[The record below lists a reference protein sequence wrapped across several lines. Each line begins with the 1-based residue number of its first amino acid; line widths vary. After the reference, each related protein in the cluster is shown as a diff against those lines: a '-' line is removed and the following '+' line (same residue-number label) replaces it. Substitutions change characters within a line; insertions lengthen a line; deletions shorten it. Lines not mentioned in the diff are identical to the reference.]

1 MNAVMLDEP
10 RTGRPAGGFSRR
22 ALLAVMGA
30 GILAAL
36 VGGDGRA
43 HPLFQDG
50 DASHGP
56 RTTGAGEP
64 GPSAEQQT
72 GEPSFSQVEEVG
84 PWEALWYLAGRHPR
98 YPGAN
103 LDGIMGFSAANI
115 LETMDTDVL
124 DAVAARRGEAAV
136 ATLYGLIARC
146 LLDTLLAVYGGM
158 PVLLALDA
166 GHGGLRGV
174 YFDPG
179 ANGTEYYHTR
189 RVVEAVEAVA
199 AEDAYASITIR
210 RIFNDAIGDDFGL
223 PARYERHGATALV
236 IRNARAS
243 MLAYEAD
250 AWNRQHPDRAVA
262 VHVISV
268 HFNVGSGGILVLHQ
282 GDAVPEVFRERSV
295 AYAHAYVD
303 VARPALN
310 ASGLL
315 PYPLR
320 LALGTGLSD
329 DRLLYEPPYRL
340 TVNPFTGVDRAKLP
354 RRYAM
359 LQASLLERD
368 YADGALRYHRL
379 V

>member
-1 MNAVMLDEP
+1 MDTAAQDEP
-10 RTGRPAGGFSRR
+10 RIERRTAGLSRR
-22 ALLAVMGA
+22 ALLA
-30 GILAAL
+30 L
-36 VGGDGRA
+36 
-43 HPLFQDG
+43 
-50 DASHGP
+50 
-56 RTTGAGEP
+56 TGAGALVALFTPDGGGRARPVLDEDDRA
-64 GPSAEQQT
+64 GASAGAGSGQEQQPAP
-72 GEPSFSQVEEVG
+72 EPAFSQVEEVG
-84 PWEALWYLAGRHPR
+84 PWEVLLYLAGRHPR

-103 LDGIMGFSAANI
+103 LDSIMGFSAANI

-124 DAVAARRGEAAV
+124 DVVAARRGDAV
-136 ATLYGLIARC
+136 VAELYGLIARH
-146 LLDTLLAVYGGM
+146 LLDTLLAVYGSA

-189 RVVEAVEAVA
+189 RVVEAVEALA
-199 AEDAYASITIR
+199 AEPAYASITIR

-223 PARYERHGATALV
+223 PSPHERHSATSLI

-282 GDAVPEVFRERSV
+282 GESVPEVFRQWSV
-295 AYAHAYVD
+295 AYARAYVE
-303 VARPALN
+303 ATRPALN

-329 DRLLYEPPYRL
+329 DHLLYEPGFGPR
-340 TVNPFTGVDRAKLP
+340 VNPFTGVDRSKLP

>member
-1 MNAVMLDEP
+1 MDASTP
-10 RTGRPAGGFSRR
+10 HGSRTRRPAGTFSRR
-22 ALLAVMGA
+22 ALLALA
-30 GILAAL
+30 GTGTLAVL
-36 VGGDGRA
+36 LGRDQQGRA
-43 HPLFQDG
+43 RPLLDDG
-50 DASHGP
+50 DE
-56 RTTGAGEP
+56 AGEQA
-64 GPSAEQQT
+64 GVSGAQEQQPT
-72 GEPSFSQVEEVG
+72 EPAFSRVEEVG
-84 PWEALWYLAGRHPR
+84 PWEALLYLAGRHPR

-103 LDGIMGFSAANI
+103 LDSMMGFSAADI

-124 DAVAARRGEAAV
+124 DAIAARRGEAGV
-136 ATLYGLIARC
+136 GEIYRLIARH
-146 LLDTLLAVYGGM
+146 LLDAVLAVYGEA

-189 RVVEAVEAVA
+189 RVVEAVEALA
-199 AEDAYASITIR
+199 AEPTYASITVR

-223 PARYERHGATALV
+223 PARYERHSGTALV

-282 GDAVPEVFRERSV
+282 GEAVPDVYRERSV
-295 AYAHAYVD
+295 AYARVYLNA
-303 VARPALN
+303 ARAALN
-310 ASGLL
+310 QSGLL

-329 DRLLYEPPYRL
+329 DRLLYDPPYRL
-340 TVNPFTGVDRAKLP
+340 TVNPLTGVDRSKLP

-368 YADGALRYHRL
+368 YADGALRYYGL

>member
-1 MNAVMLDEP
+1 MSTL
-10 RTGRPAGGFSRR
+10 SRR
-22 ALLAVMGA
+22 ALLVLA
-30 GILAAL
+30 GTGTLTVL
-36 VGGDGRA
+36 LGRDEQGRA
-43 HPLFQDG
+43 RPLLG
-50 DASHGP
+50 DDEEA
-56 RTTGAGEP
+56 GAQAGSN
-64 GPSAEQQT
+64 GGQEQQPT
-72 GEPSFSQVEEVG
+72 EPTFSRVEEVG
-84 PWEALWYLAGRHPR
+84 PWEVLLYLAGRHPR

-103 LDGIMGFSAANI
+103 LDSMMGFSAADI

-124 DAVAARRGEAAV
+124 DTVATRRGEAAV
-136 ATLYGLIARC
+136 AQLYRLIAHH
-146 LLDTLLAVYGGM
+146 LLDTLLVVYGEA

-179 ANGTEYYHTR
+179 ANGTEWYHTR
-189 RVVEAVEAVA
+189 RVVEAVEALA
-199 AEDAYASITIR
+199 AEPAYASITIR

-223 PARYERHGATALV
+223 PERYERHSATALV
-236 IRNARAS
+236 IRNARAA

-282 GDAVPEVFRERSV
+282 GEAVPDMFRERSV
-295 AYAHAYVD
+295 AYARVYLNA
-303 VARPALN
+303 ARAALN
-310 ASGLL
+310 QSGLL

-329 DRLLYEPPYRL
+329 DRLLYDPPYRL
-340 TVNPFTGVDRAKLP
+340 TVNPLTGVDRSKLP

-368 YADGALRYHRL
+368 YADGALRYHGL

>member
-1 MNAVMLDEP
+1 MDASP
-10 RTGRPAGGFSRR
+10 PHGSRARCGTGVLTRR
-22 ALLAVMGA
+22 GLLALAGA
-30 GILAAL
+30 GTMAVLLGRDGQSRARPLLDDGERAGAPTGP
-36 VGGDGRA
+36 GGG
-43 HPLFQDG
+43 Q
-50 DASHGP
+50 
-56 RTTGAGEP
+56 
-64 GPSAEQQT
+64 EQQPA
-72 GEPSFSQVEEVG
+72 EPSFSQVAEVG
-84 PWEALWYLAGRHPR
+84 PWEALLYLAGRHPR
-98 YPGAN
+98 YPGAD
-103 LDGIMGFSAANI
+103 LDSMMGFSAADI

-136 ATLYGLIARC
+136 AELYRVIARH
-146 LLDTLLAVYGGM
+146 LLDAVLAVYGEA

-189 RVVEAVEAVA
+189 RVVEAVEALA
-199 AEDAYASITIR
+199 AGPAYATVTIR
-210 RIFNDAIGDDFGL
+210 RVFNDAIGDDFGL
-223 PARYERHGATALV
+223 PARYERHSATALV
-236 IRNARAS
+236 IRNVRAS

-295 AYAHAYVD
+295 AYARAYVD
-303 VARPALN
+303 AARPALN
-310 ASGLL
+310 ASGLM

-340 TVNPFTGVDRAKLP
+340 TVNPFTGVDRSRLP

-368 YADGALRYHRL
+368 YADGALRYYGL

>member
-1 MNAVMLDEP
+1 MDASTP
-10 RTGRPAGGFSRR
+10 HGSRTRRPAGTFSRR
-22 ALLAVMGA
+22 ALLALA
-30 GILAAL
+30 GTGTLAVL
-36 VGGDGRA
+36 LGRDQQGRA
-43 HPLFQDG
+43 RPLLDDG
-50 DASHGP
+50 DE
-56 RTTGAGEP
+56 AGEQA
-64 GPSAEQQT
+64 GVSGAQEQQPT
-72 GEPSFSQVEEVG
+72 EPAFSRVEEVG
-84 PWEALWYLAGRHPR
+84 PWEALLYLAGRHPR

-103 LDGIMGFSAANI
+103 LDSMMGFSAADI

-124 DAVAARRGEAAV
+124 DAIAARRGEAGV
-136 ATLYGLIARC
+136 GEIYRLIARH
-146 LLDTLLAVYGGM
+146 LLDAVLAVYGEA

-189 RVVEAVEAVA
+189 RVVEAVEALA
-199 AEDAYASITIR
+199 AEPTYASITVR

-223 PARYERHGATALV
+223 PARYERHSGTALV

-282 GDAVPEVFRERSV
+282 GEAVPDVYRERSV
-295 AYAHAYVD
+295 AYARVYLNA
-303 VARPALN
+303 ARAALN
-310 ASGLL
+310 QSGLL

-329 DRLLYEPPYRL
+329 DRLLYDPPYRL
-340 TVNPFTGVDRAKLP
+340 TVNPLTGVDRSKLP

-359 LQASLLERD
+359 LQATLLERD
-368 YADGALRYHRL
+368 YADGALRYYGL

>member
-1 MNAVMLDEP
+1 MDASP
-10 RTGRPAGGFSRR
+10 PHGSRAR
-22 ALLAVMGA
+22 CGTDVLTRRGLLALAGA
-30 GILAAL
+30 GTMAVLLGRDGQSRARPLLDDGERAGAPTGP
-36 VGGDGRA
+36 GGG
-43 HPLFQDG
+43 Q
-50 DASHGP
+50 
-56 RTTGAGEP
+56 
-64 GPSAEQQT
+64 EQQPA
-72 GEPSFSQVEEVG
+72 EPSFSQVAEVG
-84 PWEALWYLAGRHPR
+84 PWEALLYLAGRHPR
-98 YPGAN
+98 YPGAD
-103 LDGIMGFSAANI
+103 LDSMMGFSAADI

-136 ATLYGLIARC
+136 AELYRVIAC
-146 LLDTLLAVYGGM
+146 LLLDAVLAVYGEA

-189 RVVEAVEAVA
+189 RVVEAVEALA
-199 AEDAYASITIR
+199 AGPAYATVTIR
-210 RIFNDAIGDDFGL
+210 RVFNDAIGDDFGL
-223 PARYERHGATALV
+223 PARYERHSATALV
-236 IRNARAS
+236 IRNVRAS

-295 AYAHAYVD
+295 AYARAYVD
-303 VARPALN
+303 AARPALN
-310 ASGLL
+310 ASGLM

-340 TVNPFTGVDRAKLP
+340 TVNPFTGVDRSRLP

-368 YADGALRYHRL
+368 YADGALRYYGL

>member
-1 MNAVMLDEP
+1 MEAFISHGS
-10 RTGRPAGGFSRR
+10 RTHRPMSTLSRR
-22 ALLAVMGA
+22 ALLVLA
-30 GILAAL
+30 GTGTLTVL
-36 VGGDGRA
+36 LGRDEQGRA
-43 HPLFQDG
+43 RPLLG
-50 DASHGP
+50 DDEEA
-56 RTTGAGEP
+56 GAQAGSN
-64 GPSAEQQT
+64 GGQEQQPT
-72 GEPSFSQVEEVG
+72 EPTFSRVEEVG
-84 PWEALWYLAGRHPR
+84 PWEVLLYLAGRHPR

-103 LDGIMGFSAANI
+103 LDSMMGFSAADI

-124 DAVAARRGEAAV
+124 DTVAARRGEAAV
-136 ATLYGLIARC
+136 AQLYRLIAHH
-146 LLDTLLAVYGGM
+146 LLDTLLVVYGEA

-179 ANGTEYYHTR
+179 ANGTEWYHTR
-189 RVVEAVEAVA
+189 RVVEAVEALA
-199 AEDAYASITIR
+199 AEPAYASITIR

-223 PARYERHGATALV
+223 PERYERHSATALV
-236 IRNARAS
+236 IRNARAA

-282 GDAVPEVFRERSV
+282 GEAVPDMFRERSV
-295 AYAHAYVD
+295 AYARVYLNA
-303 VARPALN
+303 ARAALN
-310 ASGLL
+310 QSGLL

-320 LALGTGLSD
+320 LALGTGLSH
-329 DRLLYEPPYRL
+329 DRLLYDPPYRL
-340 TVNPFTGVDRAKLP
+340 TVNPLTGVDRSKLP

-368 YADGALRYHRL
+368 YADGALRYHGL